1 VEGRHPRSVFAA
13 KSAPLKLT
21 VYKGG
26 DSQFSDRVI
35 RTNRCRH
42 LLVLLFP
49 TRAGVQ
55 MHLPGELDWRVLA
68 LSAGLCL
75 LTTVLLGVVPAMQ
88 TGKIDLTASWKWSP
102 PESSVVAAALGLAPA
117 WFRCKSRSALFCLSA
132 QAC

>member
-49 TRAGVQ
+49 TLAGVQ

-68 LSAGLCL
+68 ISAGLCL

-88 TGKIDLTASWKWSP
+88 TGKIDLTAS
-102 PESSVVAAALGLAPA
+102 
-117 WFRCKSRSALFCLSA
+117 
-132 QAC
+132 